1 MLVFFRV
8 RFNFTRDVIRVTGR
22 YWCVQ
27 CAALQRELEDLRR
40 AKEEREREL
49 EAENNEFKM
58 EIVKL
63 RAEMEAILRELQ
75 SIMDSKLGL
84 ELEIAA
90 YRKLLEGEETRLAS
104 RACTDFPVILS

>member
-1 MLVFFRV
+1 M
-8 RFNFTRDVIRVTGR
+8 
-22 YWCVQ
+22 
-27 CAALQRELEDLRR
+27 
-40 AKEEREREL
+40 

-90 YRKLLEGEETRLAS
+90 YRKLLEGEETRLKDALQLHS
-104 RACTDFPVILS
+104 NILLMLI

>member
-1 MLVFFRV
+1 M
-8 RFNFTRDVIRVTGR
+8 
-22 YWCVQ
+22 
-27 CAALQRELEDLRR
+27 
-40 AKEEREREL
+40 KEEREREL

-63 RAEMEAILRELQ
+63 RAEMEAVLRELQ

-90 YRKLLEGEETRLAS
+90 YRKLLEGEETRCVLCRDAQ
-104 RACTDFPVILS
+104 